1 MTMTGIELKY
11 TMMAHLELAGNFYGL
26 LDGVKSDTDQPRA
39 IYPLNPGRVRV
50 KLNKTTFPFK
60 IDHYEFTI
68 DGKIYKFQPYEIL
81 HLKYPDPGDPFVG
94 IGVVQTVPVWID
106 SDNYAMEYN
115 RKFFINGASVG
126 LYIETETNVEGN
138 IERIKRGF
146 RDNYTGNENA
156 HKIPVLPKGAKLE
169 HTGVTHKD
177 MDFGNLAEATRDR
190 ILAAFR
196 VSKTILGTAESD
208 TNRATAETA
217 DYVFS
222 KRTIKPK
229 MLLVISYLNE
239 FLVPR
244 YGDDLYLTF
253 IDPTP
258 EDKAART
265 TEMQAAIGVPCSTKT
280 AQTCSA
286 SRFFS

>member
-1 MTMTGIELKY
+1 MRDG
-11 TMMAHLELAGNFYGL
+11 YG
-26 LDGVKSDTDQPRA
+26 GV
-39 IYPLNPGRVRV
+39 
-50 KLNKTTFPFK
+50 
-60 IDHYEFTI
+60 
-68 DGKIYKFQPYEIL
+68 
-81 HLKYPDPGDPFVG
+81 
-94 IGVVQTVPVWID
+94 
-106 SDNYAMEYN
+106 
-115 RKFFINGASVG
+115 
-126 LYIETETNVEGN
+126 
-138 IERIKRGF
+138 
-146 RDNYTGNENA
+146 ENA
-156 HKIPVLPKGAKLE
+156 HKIPVMPKGVKLE

-177 MDFGNLAEATRDR
+177 MDFQNLAEATRDR
-190 ILAAFR
+190 ILAGFR

-258 EDKAART
+258 DDKAART
-265 TEMQAAIGVPCSTKT
+265 AEMRRQ
-280 AQTCSA
+280 SA
-286 SRFFS
+286 RACRS